1 MGVAPSEV
9 TEPATTWLSSARR
22 RDGRADGRRASQ
34 ILLGR
39 FTRVFAVCAVA
50 LAFVLPAQGIGVPLC
65 YFRAL
70 FHLPCPGCGLSR
82 SFASIVQLRLGDAV
96 AHHPFGLVAFPLLLG
111 VLVITLMPRRVQ
123 DAISGWLDRR
133 DATVRRAYLTAV
145 WAFLAFGVA
154 RMAYLGLANGWPA
167 HSG

>member
-1 MGVAPSEV
+1 MGVAGREV
-9 TEPATTWLSSARR
+9 TVHRGVTVA
-22 RDGRADGRRASQ
+22 RRASQ

-39 FTRVFAVCAVA
+39 FTRVFAVCALG
-50 LAFVLPAQGIGVPLC
+50 LAVVLPAQGIGFPLC

-82 SFASIVQLRLGDAV
+82 SFSSIVHLRLGEALGY
-96 AHHPFGLVAFPLLLG
+96 HPFGLIAFPLLLG
-111 VLVITLMPRRVQ
+111 VLVVSLMPRRAQ
-123 DAISGWLDRR
+123 GAITGWLDQR
-133 DATVRRAYLTAV
+133 DATVRRSYLTAV
-145 WAFLAFGVA
+145 WAFLVFGVA